1 MRYEH
6 PITVELNLEEI
17 LGTVKDKDKVRCV
30 KALIESIMEDG
41 IIGEIRNLV
50 CSPSYDD

>member
-1 MRYEH
+1 MKYEH
-6 PITVELNLEEI
+6 PITVELSLEEI

-30 KALIESIMEDG
+30 KALIETIMEDG

-50 CSPSYDD
+50 CSASYDD